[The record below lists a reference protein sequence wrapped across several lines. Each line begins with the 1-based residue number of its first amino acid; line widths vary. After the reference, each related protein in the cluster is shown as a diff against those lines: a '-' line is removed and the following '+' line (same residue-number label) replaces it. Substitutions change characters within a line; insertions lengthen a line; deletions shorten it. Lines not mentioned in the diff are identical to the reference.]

1 MPSHDR
7 WHSLLLTAVLSLSG
21 GVAWASPQTAH
32 PDIRMSPG
40 VYRCELNRQVHVR
53 HVSHDQ
59 RSAVLTW
66 NKRDYQLQAVST
78 QSGAMRF
85 EDKVSGLAWISIV
98 DKSLL
103 LDTRTGKQLAND
115 CRS

>member
-1 MPSHDR
+1 MSDSFR
-7 WHSLLLTAVLSLSG
+7 WSPALLAAGLSCFS
-21 GVAWASPQTAH
+21 AIASASPQTAH
-32 PDIRMSPG
+32 PDVRMAPG

-53 HVSHDQ
+53 HISYDQ
-59 RSAVLTW
+59 RSAILTW
-66 NKRDYQLQAVST
+66 NRRDYQLQAVAT

-85 EDKVSGLAWISIV
+85 EDKLSGLAWISIV

-115 CRS
+115 CRT

>member
-1 MPSHDR
+1 MSNTFR
-7 WHSLLLTAVLSLSG
+7 WSACALASGFVLAAGLVS
-21 GVAWASPQTAH
+21 ASPLTAH
-32 PDIRMSPG
+32 PDVRMSPG

-53 HVSHDQ
+53 HISYDR

-66 NKRDYQLQAVST
+66 NKRDYQLEAVST

-85 EDKVSGLAWISIV
+85 EDRLSGLAWISIV

>member
-1 MPSHDR
+1 MFNSSR
-7 WHSLLLTAVLSLSG
+7 WGACVLAACSSLVSG
-21 GVAWASPQTAH
+21 LASASPLTAH
-32 PDIRMSPG
+32 PDVRMAPG

-53 HVSHDQ
+53 HISYDR

-66 NKRDYQLQAVST
+66 NRRDYQLEAVST

-85 EDKVSGLAWISIV
+85 EDRISGLAWISIV

>member
-1 MPSHDR
+1 MRSDRSAFAPMLCAAALWCAPS
-7 WHSLLLTAVLSLSG
+7 VQ
-21 GVAWASPQTAH
+21 ASPETAH
-32 PDIRMSPG
+32 PDVRMAPG

-53 HVSHDQ
+53 HISYDR

-66 NKRDYQLQAVST
+66 NRRDYLLQAVAT

-85 EDKVSGLAWISIV
+85 EDKVSGLAWITIV

-103 LDTRTGKQLAND
+103 LDTRSGQQLAND

>member
-1 MPSHDR
+1 MR
-7 WHSLLLTAVLSLSG
+7 RAGRTMTGLLLALAAGISHTVF
-21 GVAWASPQTAH
+21 ASPETAH
-32 PDIRMSPG
+32 PDVKMGAG

-53 HVSHDQ
+53 HVSHDR

-66 NKRDYQLQAVST
+66 NRRDYQLQAVST

-98 DKSLL
+98 DKSVL
-103 LDTRTGKQLAND
+103 LDTRTGQQLAND
-115 CRS
+115 CRV

>member
-1 MPSHDR
+1 MSNFYL
-7 WHSLLLTAVLSLSG
+7 WSACVLAACSSLISG
-21 GVAWASPQTAH
+21 FASASPQTAH
-32 PDIRMSPG
+32 PDVRMAPG

-53 HVSHDQ
+53 HISHDR

-66 NKRDYQLQAVST
+66 NKRDYRLEAVST

-85 EDKVSGLAWISIV
+85 EDRVSGLAWISIV

-103 LDTRTGKQLAND
+103 LDTRTGQQLAND